1 VGVTLGIIK
10 CPICQEEVSER
21 LSSHIR
27 AIHGEDALK
36 SLLLK
41 AKAEGMPD
49 PEIGAYF
56 GVSFNYLEKVI
67 TEAYGAN
74 ITILKRPKKIKRW
87 EPPNFREE
95 TTTVWSF
102 KQRGDWATHDSRYR
116 GNWSPYIPRN
126 VILKYSKPGDLILDY
141 FVGGGTTA
149 IEAKLLGRRC
159 IARDINPGAVGITL
173 ENLRFSPPRRIIPG
187 LVYEPEVSVGDARD
201 LSDIPSDSVDLICAH
216 PPYAGI
222 ISYSSRVEGDLS
234 QLTVPQ
240 FLEEMRKVAQES
252 YRVLK
257 PGGKCAILVGD
268 ARKRKQVVPI
278 GFQVIKVF
286 LSAGFILK
294 ELVIK
299 RQHNCKATGFWYKR
313 SVELN
318 FLLLA
323 HEYLPIFEKPLCSAV
338 AEQLPLWDYFLPIK
352 VKKSESMGNTPL
364 EATTVW
370 IFKEAELEEKVCS
383 NLSARFAANAVEV
396 EVPGEGSPS
405 LELATQNSLILFRV
419 KLAPQRAEEVYA
431 CFSTLKKLTTE
442 AKEKIF
448 PGGYLAFELKDI
460 RLDERLYPMAL
471 MLWESLS
478 HDSDLKLKEIVIV
491 IPEERQKLAKPSNGS
506 FLEIIHRYLLIY
518 QVG

>member
-1 VGVTLGIIK
+1 
-10 CPICQEEVSER
+10 
-21 LSSHIR
+21 
-27 AIHGEDALK
+27 
-36 SLLLK
+36 
-41 AKAEGMPD
+41 MPD

-56 GVSFNYLEKVI
+56 GVSFNYLEKVL

-74 ITILKRPKKIKRW
+74 ITILKRPKRVKRW

-126 VILKYSKPGDLILDY
+126 VILKYSKPGDLVLDY

-173 ENLRFSPPRRIIPG
+173 ENLRFSPPQRIIPG
-187 LVYEPEVSVGDARD
+187 LIYEPEVSVGDARD

-222 ISYSSRVEGDLS
+222 ISYSSGVEGDLS
-234 QLTVPQ
+234 RVPVPQ
-240 FLEEMRKVAQES
+240 FLEEMQKVARES

-257 PGGKCAILVGD
+257 PGGKCALLLGD
-268 ARKRKQVVPI
+268 ARKRKQVIPI
-278 GFQVIKVF
+278 GFQAIKVF

-294 ELVIK
+294 ELIIK

-323 HEYLPIFEKPLCSAV
+323 HEYLPIFEKPFYPAV
-338 AEQLPLWDYFLPIK
+338 AEQLPSWDYFLPFK
-352 VKKSESMGNTPL
+352 VKKSESMGKKAGTL

-370 IFKEAELEEKVCS
+370 MFKEAELEERVRS
-383 NLSARFAANAVEV
+383 NLSARFAVNMVEV
-396 EVPGEGSPS
+396 EVRGEGGFS
-405 LELATQNSLILFRV
+405 LDFAGQNPLIFVRV
-419 KLAPQRAEEVYA
+419 NLAPKRAEEIYA
-431 CFSTLKKLTTE
+431 CLSTLKKLAAE
-442 AKEKIF
+442 AK
-448 PGGYLAFELKDI
+448 GYLAFELKDI

-471 MLWESLS
+471 MLWGSLN
-478 HDSDLKLKEIVIV
+478 HYPDLKLREIVIV
-491 IPEERQKLAKPSNGS
+491 VPEERQKLTNPSNSS

-518 QVG
+518 QRE

>member
-1 VGVTLGIIK
+1 VEIIK

-21 LSSHIR
+21 LSFHVR

-74 ITILKRPKKIKRW
+74 ITVLKRPKKVKQW

-126 VILKYSKPGDLILDY
+126 VILKYSKPGDLVLDY

-159 IARDINPGAVGITL
+159 IARDINPGAIGITL
-173 ENLRFSPPRRIIPG
+173 ENLRFSPPRRII
-187 LVYEPEVSVGDARD
+187 YEPEVSVGDARD

-222 ISYSSRVEGDLS
+222 ISYSSGVEGDLS
-234 QLTVPQ
+234 QLPVPQ

-286 LSAGFILK
+286 LSAGFILR

-323 HEYLPIFEKPLCSAV
+323 HEYLPIFEKPPCSAV
-338 AEQLPLWDYFLPIK
+338 AEQLPLWDYFVPIK
-352 VKKSESMGNTPL
+352 VKKGESIDKGAEVHL
-364 EATTVW
+364 ESTTVW
-370 IFKEAELEEKVCS
+370 IFKEAELEEKVRI
-383 NLSARFAANAVEV
+383 NLSARFAAKVVEV
-396 EVPGEGSPS
+396 EVPGEGSSS
-405 LELATQNSLILFRV
+405 LEPTAQNPLILVRV
-419 KLAPQRAEEVYA
+419 NLTPQRAEEVYA
-431 CFSTLKKLTTE
+431 CLSTLKKLATE
-442 AKEKIF
+442 AKKKIF
-448 PGGYLAFELKDI
+448 PGGYLAFEIKDI

-478 HDSDLKLKEIVIV
+478 HDPDLKLREIVIV
-491 IPEERQKLAKPSNGS
+491 VPEEKQKLAKPKSGD

-518 QVG
+518 QGG